1 MSLSEQE
8 IVSKFNQGLREGR
21 DACHWLAKNADPE
34 WLAPRG
40 RHYRLLKTALAE
52 LEGCARQ
59 MSAMRDDTR
68 WLPLGIL
75 YGAKAARLA
84 QKYFTNLQWAKFGE
98 LAKLFDVGLAR
109 MEELQKKTGTTG
121 PILPKRTDWLILPQ
135 DVPKQSLWTPQ
146 GRMMN

>member
-8 IVSKFNQGLREGR
+8 VITKFQQSLCEGR
-21 DACHWLAKNADPE
+21 DACLWLARNADPE

-40 RHYRLLKTALAE
+40 RHYRLLKTALSE

-59 MSAMRDDTR
+59 LSAFRDDTR

-84 QKYFTNLQWAKFGE
+84 QTYFVQLKWVKFKD
-98 LAKLFDVGLAR
+98 LAQVFDVGLAR
-109 MEELQKKTGTTG
+109 MEELQKKTGRIG
-121 PILPKRTDWLILPQ
+121 PILPKRTDFLILP
-135 DVPKQSLWTPQ
+135 PHITPT
-146 GRMMN
+146 RERLIN